1 MRDVV
6 IDARDLLP
14 PEPLERALTALD
26 LIGERGAL
34 TLILNQRPYPLFGI
48 LSGSGYRWHEEE
60 EAGGGFRYRISKAS

>member
-26 LIGERGAL
+26 LIGDTGEL

-48 LSGSGYRWHEEE
+48 LSGNGYRWHEGEE
-60 EAGGGFRYRISKAS
+60 SGGGFRYRISKR